1 MTAQLARWVRNSVDV
16 QVQQP
21 VQEQRGVQHK
31 AGARQRLRPFKHVG
45 ARHRNH
51 STARHQCTAVR
62 CANGNDDRSVA
73 ACNSWA
79 VDVRSSDA
87 STQPSRKHD
96 AKHSDYRRRL
106 RLAIHSAQR
115 EVAERL
121 RGGIHSRAGRLVE
134 LKDGKGGGCRWRNS
148 RRVARKQSAV

>member
-1 MTAQLARWVRNSVDV
+1 MTEQLARRVRSRVDV

-31 AGARQRLRPFKHVG
+31 ASARQRLRPFKHVA

-51 STARHQCTAVR
+51 SIARYECTAVP
-62 CANGNDDRSVA
+62 CANGNNDRSVA

-96 AKHSDYRRRL
+96 AKHSDDRRRL
-106 RLAIHSAQR
+106 RVAIHSDERQ
-115 EVAERL
+115 VSGRL
-121 RGGIHSRAGRLVE
+121 RRRIHSRAGSLVQ
-134 LKDGKGGGCRWRNS
+134 LKDGKGCRWGNS